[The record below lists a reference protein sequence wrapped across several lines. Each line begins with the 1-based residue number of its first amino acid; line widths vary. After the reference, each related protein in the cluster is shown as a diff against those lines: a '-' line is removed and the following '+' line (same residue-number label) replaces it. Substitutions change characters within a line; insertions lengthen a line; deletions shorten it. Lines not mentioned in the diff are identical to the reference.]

1 MSNIGNQSALNE
13 ALRSL
18 HRYVRSMH
26 ISVDL
31 PEIDQEALEEYFN
44 SDDPGKNATFD
55 KFIKAAAVEAIY
67 EDPDIPKTF
76 KAKVARRAANELV
89 DAFRGAKVE
98 YEFAT
103 GKYGVGNDSVKRYQR
118 ELKMIT
124 LCRKATLLDKI
135 KKNLPL
141 QATKIVVKEGL
152 KSGLTVAGFAVGGIG
167 GAVLGFVAGV
177 AVDAV
182 VTLTPKSVKTKLKQ
196 KCGELAQKAADTV
209 RYIGNVIRD
218 TRPYKKAKE
227 VVEKHV
233 APIVKPVYEK
243 AKEAIEKA
251 TSKIS
256 GAVRKCWKV
265 LKSIFA

>member
-18 HRYVRSMH
+18 HRYVRSMY
-26 ISVDL
+26 ISVEL

-44 SDDPGKNATFD
+44 NDDPTKNATFD

-67 EDPDIPKTF
+67 NDSDIPKKF
-76 KAKVARRAANELV
+76 KENVARRAANELV

-103 GKYGVGNDSVKRYQR
+103 GKYGTGTKSVTKYQQ

-124 LCRKATLLDKI
+124 LCRKATLLGSI
-135 KKNLPL
+135 KKNLPK

-152 KSGLTVAGFAVGGIG
+152 KNGLTLAGFAVGGIG
-167 GAVLGFVAGV
+167 GAIIGFIAGV

-182 VTLTPKSVKTKLKQ
+182 VTLTPEPVKVKIKQ
-196 KCGELAQKAADTV
+196 KCGELAQKSADTV

-218 TRPYKKAKE
+218 TRPYKKAKV
-227 VVEKHV
+227 VVEKHI

-243 AKEAIEKA
+243 AKEAVEKA

-256 GAVRKCWKV
+256 RAVSKGWKA
-265 LKSIFA
+265 LKSVFA